1 MRRRGGFRGA
11 LGLLALATL
20 TVGPAY
26 GAGFGI
32 FEQGTKAM
40 GMAGAFTA
48 QADDPSA
55 LFHNAG
61 GLAFV
66 TQADVAAGLT
76 YIKGTKADFTGANPF
91 PGAGSKAEQKKLSE
105 LVPHGYFVAPL
116 SNTWKFGLGVNAPF
130 GLTTEWENPD
140 TFPGRFLSTKAA
152 LRAIDV
158 NPTLGWQLTPN
169 FGIGV
174 GAIARVSDVELNRN
188 VSAVNPFTLRAD
200 DVAKLR
206 LEGDFSNGYG
216 FNFGLLHKVNSSF
229 SWGLS
234 YRSQITVDYDGSARL
249 TQVLTGSPQFDG
261 LIATRLPFNTKLP
274 VKTAIDF
281 PDMAS
286 LGLAFALSPSLLLET
301 DVNWT
306 GWSSFN
312 EVKID
317 FTGGATNSLPDTT
330 IPEGWDDVFNY
341 RAGLRWTVSP
351 TTEWRLGF
359 VLDNTP
365 QPEEVVSPLLPD
377 ADRNGY
383 TIGWGHK
390 GKIRTDLALMYLD
403 FKSRTRAKSLPGE
416 GPFFGSYKTQ
426 AILIGATLGF

>member
-1 MRRRGGFRGA
+1 
-11 LGLLALATL
+11 LALATL

-26 GAGFGI
+26 GAGFAI

-66 TQADVAAGLT
+66 TQSDFAAGLT
-76 YIKGTKADFTGANPF
+76 YIKGTKADFNGANPF
-91 PGAGSKAEQKKLSE
+91 PGTGNKAEQKKLSE
-105 LVPHGYFVAPL
+105 FIPHGYWVAPIN
-116 SNTWKFGLGVNAPF
+116 NTWKFGLGVNAPF
-130 GLTTEWENPD
+130 GLTTEWDDPD
-140 TFPGRFLSTKAA
+140 NFSGRFLSTKAA
-152 LRAIDV
+152 LRAVDV
-158 NPTLGWQLTPN
+158 NPTIGWQVTPN

-200 DVAKLR
+200 DVAKLK

-216 FNFGLLHKVNSSF
+216 FNFGLLHRVNSSF

-234 YRSQITVDYDGSARL
+234 YRSQITIDYEGDARI

-261 LIATRLPFNTKLP
+261 LIATRLPFNTALP

-286 LGLAFALSPSLLLET
+286 LGLAFSLSPSLLLET
-301 DVNWT
+301 DINWT
-306 GWSSFN
+306 GWSSFD
-312 EVKID
+312 EVNID

-341 RAGLRWTVSP
+341 RAGLRWTASP

-359 VLDNTP
+359 VLDKTP

-390 GKIRTDLALMYLD
+390 GAIRTDLALMYLD
-403 FKSRTRAKSLPGE
+403 FKSRSRAKSLPGE

-426 AILIGATLGF
+426 AILLGATLGF